1 MVCKNGGEKTAGF
14 RGDCMKDRIYTVSQD
29 KNGYW
34 YVHKAGYPYI
44 PCFGTFHKQKK
55 SAQKDAAM
63 WMGIPLK
70 DYMKL
75 PERKG
80 VK

>member
-1 MVCKNGGEKTAGF
+1 MFIKLV
-14 RGDCMKDRIYTVSQD
+14 IPISPVSEPSTN
-29 KNGYW
+29 K
-34 YVHKAGYPYI
+34 
-44 PCFGTFHKQKK
+44 KK